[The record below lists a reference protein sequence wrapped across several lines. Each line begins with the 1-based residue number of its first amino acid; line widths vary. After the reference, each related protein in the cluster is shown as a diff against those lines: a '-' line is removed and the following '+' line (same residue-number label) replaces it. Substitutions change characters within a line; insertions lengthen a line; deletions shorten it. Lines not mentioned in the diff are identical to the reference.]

1 MIVDLIN
8 DMIPPLKV
16 TDDAAKALVWM
27 EELRLHALPVIKDKT
42 FLGFLTEDM
51 IIDQNDVGA
60 KVGDFLLR
68 GEDCFVYDYQH
79 TYEAV
84 KKATNF
90 EFECVVVLNEKDEFL
105 GVAVLS
111 DALSIFSQ
119 SASIQSEGGVIV
131 LSMNQADYSLSE
143 ISRLIE
149 SNDARV
155 MGSSLNID
163 KNEPT
168 KFRLTL
174 KINKV
179 DLTHI
184 IATLERFGYKVVAK
198 YQEVKSISN
207 EKERL
212 DMLMR
217 YLDA

>member
-1 MIVDLIN
+1 MTIDLIN

-27 EELRLHALPVIKDKT
+27 EELRLQALPVVKDKK
-42 FLGFLTEDM
+42 LEGFLTEDM
-51 IIDQNDVGA
+51 IIDGDEMEA
-60 KVGDFLLR
+60 KASDFKLR
-68 GEDCFVYDYQH
+68 GEDCFVFDFQH
-79 TYEAV
+79 TYEAI
-84 KKATNF
+84 KKAISYDF
-90 EFECVVVLNEKDEFL
+90 GCLAILNNEEEYL
-105 GVAVLS
+105 GVVELS
-111 DALSIFSQ
+111 KALSTFTQ
-119 SASIQSEGGVIV
+119 SAFIQSEGGVLV
-131 LSMNQADYSLSE
+131 LSMNQADYSLSL

-149 SNDARV
+149 SNDAQI

-163 KNEPT
+163 KDEPT
-168 KFRLTL
+168 KFKLTL
-174 KINKV
+174 KINKI

-184 IATLERFGYKVVAK
+184 IATLERFGFKIVAK

>member
-1 MIVDLIN
+1 MTIDLIN

-27 EELRLHALPVIKDKT
+27 EELRLHALPVIKDKK
-42 FLGFLTEDM
+42 FQGFLTEDM
-51 IIDQNDVGA
+51 IIDQNNVDA
-60 KVGDFLLR
+60 KAGDFMLK
-68 GEDCFVYDYQH
+68 GEDCFVFDYQH

-84 KKATNF
+84 KKATDF
-90 EFECVVVLNEKDEFL
+90 DFECVVVVKENNDFL
-105 GVAVLS
+105 GVVVLS

-131 LSMNQADYSLSE
+131 LSLNQADYSLSE

-149 SNDARV
+149 SNEAQI

-174 KINKV
+174 KINKI

>member
-1 MIVDLIN
+1 
-8 DMIPPLKV
+8 V

-27 EELRLHALPVIKDKT
+27 EELRLHALPVVQDKT
-42 FLGFLTEDM
+42 FKGFLTEEM
-51 IIDQNDVGA
+51 IIDNNNVDA
-60 KVGDFLLR
+60 KAADFLLR
-68 GEDCFVYDYQH
+68 GENCFVYDFQH

-84 KKATNF
+84 KKATEF
-90 EFECVVVLNEKDEFL
+90 DFECVVVLNEANEYL
-105 GVAVLS
+105 GVVVLA

-131 LSMNQADYSLSE
+131 LSLNQTDYSLSE

-149 SNDARV
+149 SNEAQI

-163 KNEPT
+163 QNVPT
-168 KFRLTL
+168 KFILTL
-174 KINKV
+174 KINKI

-184 IATLERFGYKVVAK
+184 IATLERFGYKVIAK
-198 YQEVKSISN
+198 YQEVKSVSN

>member
-1 MIVDLIN
+1 MTIDLIN

-27 EELRLHALPVIKDKT
+27 EELRLHALPVIKDKK

-51 IIDQNDVGA
+51 IIDQNNVDA
-60 KVGDFLLR
+60 KAGDFMLK
-68 GEDCFVYDYQH
+68 GEDCFIFDYQH

-84 KKATNF
+84 KKATDF
-90 EFECVVVLNEKDEFL
+90 DFECAVVLNEEEEYL
-105 GVAVLS
+105 GVIVLS

-149 SNDARV
+149 SNEAQV
-155 MGSSLNID
+155 MGSSLNIE

-184 IATLERFGYKVVAK
+184 IATLERFGFKVIAK
-198 YQEVKSISN
+198 YQEVKTVSN

>member
-1 MIVDLIN
+1 MTIDLIN

-27 EELRLHALPVIKDKT
+27 EELRLHALPVVEDKH
-42 FLGFLTEDM
+42 FKGFLTEEM
-51 IIDQNDVGA
+51 IIDENNVDA
-60 KVGDFLLR
+60 KASDFILR
-68 GEDCFVYDYQH
+68 GEDCFVFDYQH

-84 KKATNF
+84 KKATDF
-90 EFECVVVLNEKDEFL
+90 DFECVVVVTEDNEYL
-105 GVAVLS
+105 GVVVLS

-131 LSMNQADYSLSE
+131 LSMNQADYSLTE

-149 SNDARV
+149 SNQAQI

-163 KNEPT
+163 KNEPA

-174 KINKV
+174 KINKK

-184 IATLERFGYKVVAK
+184 IATLERFGYRVVAK
-198 YQEVKSISN
+198 YQQVKSVSN

>member
-1 MIVDLIN
+1 MTIDLIN

-16 TDDAAKALVWM
+16 ADDAAKALVWM
-27 EELRLHALPVIKDKT
+27 EELRLHALPVVKNKK
-42 FLGFLTEDM
+42 FLGFVTEDM
-51 IIDQNDVGA
+51 IIDQNNVDA
-60 KVGDFLLR
+60 KAGDFILK
-68 GEDCFVYDYQH
+68 GESCFVFDYQH

-84 KKATNF
+84 KKATDFDF
-90 EFECVVVLNEKDEFL
+90 ESVVVLNAEDEYL
-105 GVAVLS
+105 GVVVLS

-131 LSMNQADYSLSE
+131 LSMNQTDYSLTE

-149 SNDARV
+149 SNEAQV
-155 MGSSLNID
+155 MGCSLNID

-174 KINKV
+174 KINKI

-198 YQEVKSISN
+198 YQEVKSVSN

>member
-1 MIVDLIN
+1 MTIDLIN

-16 TDDAAKALVWM
+16 TDDATKALIWM
-27 EELRLHALPVIKDKT
+27 EELRLHALPVIKDKA
-42 FLGFLTEDM
+42 FLGFLTEEM
-51 IIDQNDVGA
+51 IIDHNDVGA
-60 KVGDFLLR
+60 VAGDFILG
-68 GEDCFVYDYQH
+68 GENCFVYDYNH
-79 TYEAV
+79 TFEAV
-84 KKATNF
+84 KKATDF
-90 EFECVVVLNEKDEFL
+90 DFECVAVLNEKNEYL
-105 GVAVLS
+105 GVVVLS

-119 SASIQSEGGVIV
+119 SASIQSQGGVIV
-131 LSMNQADYSLSE
+131 LSMNQSDYSMGE
-143 ISRLIE
+143 ISRIIE
-149 SNDARV
+149 SNEAQI

-174 KINKV
+174 KINKI

>member
-1 MIVDLIN
+1 MTIDLIN

-27 EELRLHALPVIKDKT
+27 EELRLHALPVIQDKK

-51 IIDQNDVGA
+51 IIDHNNVDA
-60 KVGDFLLR
+60 KAADFMLKGD
-68 GEDCFVYDYQH
+68 DCFVFDYQH
-79 TYEAV
+79 AYQAV
-84 KKATNF
+84 KKATDF
-90 EFECVVVLNEKDEFL
+90 DFECVVVLNSENEYL
-105 GVAVLS
+105 GVVVLS

-131 LSMNQADYSLSE
+131 LSMNQSDYSLSE

-149 SNDARV
+149 SNEAQI

-184 IATLERFGYKVVAK
+184 IATLERFGYKVIAK
-198 YQEVKSISN
+198 YQEVKSVSN

>member
-1 MIVDLIN
+1 MTINLIN

-27 EELRLHALPVIKDKT
+27 EELRLHALPVIKDKA

-51 IIDQNDVGA
+51 IIDQNNVDA
-60 KVGDFLLR
+60 KAGDFMLR
-68 GEDCFVYDYQH
+68 GEDCFVFEHQH
-79 TYEAV
+79 TYEAI
-84 KKATNF
+84 KKATDF
-90 EFECVVVLNEKDEFL
+90 DFECVVVINDEDKYV
-105 GVAVLS
+105 GVVVLS

-131 LSMNQADYSLSE
+131 LSMNQSDYSLGE

-149 SNDARV
+149 SNEALV

-163 KNEPT
+163 KDEPT

-198 YQEVKSISN
+198 YQEVKSVSN

>member
-1 MIVDLIN
+1 MTIDLIN

-27 EELRLHALPVIKDKT
+27 EELRLHALPVIKDKK
-42 FLGFLTEDM
+42 FQGFLTEEM
-51 IIDQNDVGA
+51 IIDQNDVDA
-60 KVGDFLLR
+60 KAGDFLLR
-68 GEDCFVYDYQH
+68 GEDCFVFDYQH

-84 KKATNF
+84 KKATDF
-90 EFECVVVLNEKDEFL
+90 DFECVVVVNEESEYL
-105 GVAVLS
+105 GVVVLS

-131 LSMNQADYSLSE
+131 LSMNQADYSLTE

-149 SNDARV
+149 SNEAQI

-174 KINKV
+174 KINKI

-184 IATLERFGYKVVAK
+184 IATLERFGYRVVAK
-198 YQEVKSISN
+198 YQKVKSVSN

>member
-1 MIVDLIN
+1 MTIDLIN

-27 EELRLHALPVIKDKT
+27 EELRLHALPVVQDKT
-42 FLGFLTEDM
+42 FKGFLTEEM
-51 IIDQNDVGA
+51 IIDNNNVDA
-60 KVGDFLLR
+60 KAADFLLR
-68 GEDCFVYDYQH
+68 GENCFVYDFQH

-84 KKATNF
+84 KKATDF
-90 EFECVVVLNEKDEFL
+90 DFECVVVLNEANEYL
-105 GVAVLS
+105 GVVVLA

-131 LSMNQADYSLSE
+131 LSLNQTDYSLSE

-149 SNDARV
+149 SNEAQI

-163 KNEPT
+163 QNVPT
-168 KFRLTL
+168 KFILTL
-174 KINKV
+174 KINKI

-184 IATLERFGYKVVAK
+184 IATLERFGYKVIAK
-198 YQEVKSISN
+198 YQEVKSVSN

>member
-1 MIVDLIN
+1 MTIDLIN
-8 DMIPPLKV
+8 DMIPPLKI
-16 TDDAAKALVWM
+16 TDDATKALIWM
-27 EELRLHALPVIKDKT
+27 EELRLHALPVIKDKK
-42 FLGFLTEDM
+42 FLGFLTEEM
-51 IIDQNDVGA
+51 IMDHNTVDA
-60 KVGDFLLR
+60 KAGDFLLK
-68 GEDCFVYDYQH
+68 GENCFVFEYQH

-84 KKATNF
+84 KKATDF
-90 EFECVVVLNEKDEFL
+90 DFECVVILNADNEYL
-105 GVAVLS
+105 GVVVLS

-131 LSMNQADYSLSE
+131 LSLNQSDYSLSE

-149 SNDARV
+149 SNEAQV

-174 KINKV
+174 KINKI
-179 DLTHI
+179 DLTHV

>member
-1 MIVDLIN
+1 MTIDLIN

-16 TDDAAKALVWM
+16 TDDATKALIWM

-42 FLGFLTEDM
+42 FLGFLTEEM
-51 IIDQNDVGA
+51 IIDHNEAGA
-60 KVGDFLLR
+60 VAGDFTLG
-68 GEDCFVYDYQH
+68 GENCFVYDYNH
-79 TYEAV
+79 TFEAV
-84 KKATNF
+84 KKATDF
-90 EFECVVVLNEKDEFL
+90 DFECVAILNENNEYL
-105 GVAVLS
+105 GVVVLS

-131 LSMNQADYSLSE
+131 LSMNQSDYSMGE
-143 ISRLIE
+143 ISRIIE
-149 SNDARV
+149 SNEAQI

-168 KFRLTL
+168 KYRLTL
-174 KINKV
+174 KINKI

>member
-1 MIVDLIN
+1 MTIDLIN

-27 EELRLHALPVIKDKT
+27 EELRLHALPVIKEKT
-42 FLGFLTEDM
+42 FAGFLTEEM
-51 IIDQNDVGA
+51 IMDQNNVGA
-60 KVGDFLLR
+60 KAGDFLLK

-84 KKATNF
+84 KKATDF
-90 EFECVVVLNEKDEFL
+90 DFECVVVVNDESEYL
-105 GVAVLS
+105 GVVVLS

-149 SNDARV
+149 SNEAQV

-174 KINKV
+174 KINKI